1 MNNTHGDLN
10 TDTPLGL
17 GLGLA
22 SGGIAVCFDTV
33 VDSEAWRFRL
43 VDSEVWQ
50 FRQVAFSLAHASYF
64 RQMAIYIKSIESPTP
79 QFEHGLQHSKQKVGL
94 PTQL

>member
-10 TDTPLGL
+10 TDAPLGL

-22 SGGIAVCFDTV
+22 SGRIAVCFDTV

-43 VDSEVWQ
+43 VDSEVWR
-50 FRQVAFSLAHASYF
+50 FRQVAFSLAQASYF
-64 RQMAIYIKSIESPTP
+64 R
-79 QFEHGLQHSKQKVGL
+79 
-94 PTQL
+94 